1 MIVLK
6 NIQRKNIQKN
16 LDSDEREEIKELK
29 YILNRNN
36 ILNFSND
43 KSSFPEIEKKGE
55 TNTLNWFMNNKNYN
69 LPTISD
75 YIKEDEK
82 RKGKK

>member
-1 MIVLK
+1 MWK
-6 NIQRKNIQKN
+6 DKYS